1 LDKSESLE
9 KVEGV
14 VIGVII
20 SCASSGVPMVAYS
33 GNLSGAPVE
42 AKSTIALNSES
53 IGREVALLFEGGD
66 VQRPIIIGLM
76 HNPQVVEPE
85 RAETDIEEAYGVWN
99 PDTSQTNVV
108 VDGESM
114 RVTANRE
121 IVLKCGKASITLT
134 SSGKVIIRGNYISS
148 RSSGVNRIKGG
159 SVQIN

>member
-1 LDKSESLE
+1 MDKSESLE

-20 SCASSGVPMVAYS
+20 THTSLGAPMVAYS

-42 AKSTIALNSES
+42 AKSTIALSSES
-53 IGREVALLFEGGD
+53 IGREVALLFEAGD
-66 VQRPIIIGLM
+66 VNKPIIIGLM
-76 HNPQVVEPE
+76 HNPQPLE
-85 RAETDIEEAYGVWN
+85 AEHSEANVQEEQGVLN
-99 PDTSQTNVV
+99 PDTSQKNIV

-114 RVTANRE
+114 RVNAKRE

-134 SSGKVIIRGNYISS
+134 SSGKVIIRGNYIST